1 MPPKKGKQL
10 ASTSVA
16 VAKALKKNELHSIIN
31 KPEQSSTDI
40 MLDLNKFKF
49 EKKPPVKIEFDKES
63 PTKQDQEGLWEP
75 PKWREFLI
83 NLRNMRANNDAPV
96 DSMGCHMS
104 MDEDAPPKVMR
115 YQSLISLMLSSQT
128 KDQVTFAAMERLRAK
143 GLTVD
148 NILDMSDEELGQLI
162 YPVGF
167 WKTKVKY
174 IKKTTQT
181 LKDQYDGDIPDSV
194 DKLCKLT
201 GVGPKMAHICMK
213 VAWNKVT
220 GIGVDT
226 HVHRI
231 SNRIGWVKKSTS
243 TPEDTRK
250 ALQSWLPFELWS
262 EVNHL
267 MVGFGQTICLPI
279 GPNCQE
285 CLNNDIC
292 PSSEK
297 DKKSPY
303 KRSPKKS
310 PGKIIKSEPME
321 MGLDKINN
329 HEVKELTH
337 TSLQDGNG
345 DILKVKGLISSEL
358 ENETNVKTTKSPKQE
373 VQTCNLSENIE
384 CPDIVITN
392 DRSSKKIPSEIKK
405 RKSPRVLKQSLAVSD
420 TKTKKIKQKK

>member
-1 MPPKKGKQL
+1 MPRKKA
-10 ASTSVA
+10 ASTKVIQ
-16 VAKALKKNELHSIIN
+16 ESIPKQEKDIKLEQEI
-31 KPEQSSTDI
+31 KPENDENSDKKQGLN
-40 MLDLNKFKF
+40 LDKFKF
-49 EKKPPVKIEFDKES
+49 EKKPHVKIEFEKES
-63 PTKQDQEGLWEP
+63 PTKEEKGLWEP
-75 PKWREFLI
+75 PHWKEFLI

-96 DSMGCHMS
+96 DSMGCHMC
-104 MDEDAPPKVMR
+104 MDEEAPPKVIR

-128 KDQVTFAAMERLRAK
+128 KDQVTFAAMERLRK
-143 GLTVD
+143 RGLTVD
-148 NILDMSDEELGQLI
+148 SVLAMSDEELGKLI

-181 LKDQYDGDIPDSV
+181 LKEQYDGDIPDSV

-213 VAWNKVT
+213 VAWDKIT

-231 SNRIGWVKKSTS
+231 SNRIGWVKKPTP

-279 GPNCQE
+279 GPNCEE

-292 PSSEK
+292 PSK
-297 DKKSPY
+297 HLARK
-303 KRSPKKS
+303 SPKKTPTKVNDNNVIKEEPTSDSEDITNTKLSVENTVPKVS
-310 PGKIIKSEPME
+310 PNKLTVKT
-321 MGLDKINN
+321 
-329 HEVKELTH
+329 EVKSPLKRKAVKNLKEDFKETDKV
-337 TSLQDGNG
+337 TATKQR
-345 DILKVKGLISSEL
+345 KVKNENKNVEL
-358 ENETNVKTTKSPKQE
+358 VVNVD
-373 VQTCNLSENIE
+373 N
-384 CPDIVITN
+384 
-392 DRSSKKIPSEIKK
+392 KKPVTK
-405 RKSPRVLKQSLAVSD
+405 RKSPR
-420 TKTKKIKQKK
+420 IKNAKES